1 MNQTFTQFASAEAG
15 KTDLFGSLGI
25 DWTLL
30 AIQTIAFLLLMWFL
44 AKFVFPPLSRSLEK
58 READIESASKAA
70 AESEKNAQKA
80 AEEVKKAL
88 AQARKEAADIVTTAK
103 AEANSIVSSAE
114 EKSKVQAEHI
124 VAEAHESIAKEVL
137 AAKKALHNETIE
149 LVAQATE
156 KVVGKTV
163 DAKLDQKVIKSAV
176 EEGK

>member
-1 MNQTFTQFASAEAG
+1 MTSTFTQFASAEAG
-15 KTDLFGSLGI
+15 KTDLLGSLGI

-30 AIQTIAFLLLMWFL
+30 IIQTIAFLILMWFL
-44 AKFVFPPLSRSLEK
+44 AKVVYPPLSRSLEK
-58 READIESASKAA
+58 READIEAAGKAA

-103 AEANSIVSSAE
+103 AEANSIVAAAE
-114 EKSKVQAEHI
+114 EKSKAQAEHI
-124 VAEAHESIAKEVL
+124 VAEARDSIDKEVL
-137 AAKKALHNETIE
+137 AVKKTLHNETLE

-163 DAKLDQKVIKSAV
+163 DAKLDQKVIKTAV
-176 EEGK
+176 EESK